1 MKHYL
6 APTPDNLAWPTSA
19 AIDHCELVDD
29 GAIVV
34 HWADRQLSRFHPL
47 WLRDNCAC
55 DVCLHPSTREHLS
68 DLLAL
73 PLDLKADKVSL
84 DAEGALVVNWL
95 LDRHV
100 SVFNPGWLFA
110 HSGLA
115 QQQSSEPL
123 LWTTADLVEP
133 LSFSAADEHIS
144 DDVLLEVLLAVE
156 RTGLARIQNC
166 GSSRATVEALGL
178 RIGPVRE
185 THFARIFD
193 VVSRADGDSNAYT
206 SERLSAHTDIPTRE
220 SPPGLQVLHC
230 LVAEAQGGE
239 STMTDGFK
247 VAADL
252 ADQFPKDFAI
262 LSTVKWCF
270 ANRAGDT
277 DYRWQAPIINLD
289 DDGKVLEVRL
299 LPFSRAPLMT
309 EYENIEPSYRALQR
323 FMEMANSPKY
333 QMSYKFA
340 AGDIVI
346 FDNRRILHGR
356 AEFFP
361 QSGDRELRGLYL
373 DRDDMHSKIRMHI
386 NRSNKQGCELV

>member
-6 APTPDNLAWPTSA
+6 AATPDNLAWPTSV
-19 AIDHCELVDD
+19 AIEHCELVDD

-34 HWADRQLSRFHPL
+34 HWADRQRSRFHPL

-55 DVCLHPSTREHLS
+55 DVCLHTVTREHLT

-73 PLDLKADKVSL
+73 PLDLKASMVTL
-84 DAEGALVVNWL
+84 DDEGSLVVKWL
-95 LDRHV
+95 LDKHT

-110 HSGLA
+110 HSGLY

-123 LWTTADLVEP
+123 HWTTSDLAEP
-133 LSFSAADEHIS
+133 ISYSASNEHIS
-144 DDVLLEVLLAVE
+144 DGVLFEVLLAVE
-156 RTGLARIQNC
+156 RTGLARIQHC
-166 GSSRATVEALGL
+166 GSSRDAVETLAL

-185 THFARIFD
+185 THFERIFD

-220 SPPGLQVLHC
+220 APPGLQVLHC

-252 ADQFPKDFAI
+252 ADQFPQDFAI

-270 ANRAGDT
+270 ANRGGDT
-277 DYRWQAPIINLD
+277 DYRWQAPIIKVD
-289 DDGKVLEVRL
+289 DDGQVCELRL

-309 EYENIEPSYRALQR
+309 EYENIEPTYRALQR

-333 QMSYKFA
+333 QMRYKFS

-356 AEFFP
+356 EEFFP

-373 DRDDMHSKIRMHI
+373 DRDDMRSKIRMHI
-386 NRSNKQGCELV
+386 NRRNQQACGSV